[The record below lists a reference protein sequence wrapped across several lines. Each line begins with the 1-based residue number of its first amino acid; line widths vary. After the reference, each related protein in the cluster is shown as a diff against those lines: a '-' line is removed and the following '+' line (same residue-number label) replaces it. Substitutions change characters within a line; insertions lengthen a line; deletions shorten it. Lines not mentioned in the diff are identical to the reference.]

1 MRHLTR
7 PSDIVVAVALA
18 FVVAGCEAET
28 PSRAHGTGDPD
39 KGRTV
44 IAQAGCGTCHE
55 IPGVS
60 GASGIVGPSLRR
72 FAGRTLIGGVHV
84 NEPQVLVSWL
94 RDAPEL
100 SPETGMPQMPISE
113 QEARDAAAYLYTLR

>member
-1 MRHLTR
+1 MRQFTR
-7 PSDIVVAVALA
+7 SSDIAAVVLA
-18 FVVAGCEAET
+18 FALAGCEAET
-28 PSRAHGTGDPD
+28 PSRAESTGDPD

-44 IAQAGCGTCHE
+44 IAGVGCGVCHE

-72 FAGRTLIGGVHV
+72 FSGRTLIGGVHV

-100 SPETGMPQMPISE
+100 SPGTGMPEMPISE

>member
-7 PSDIVVAVALA
+7 SSEIVAVVLA
-18 FVVAGCEAET
+18 FAVAGCDAET
-28 PSRAHGTGDPD
+28 PPRAQDTGDPD
-39 KGRTV
+39 KGRRV
-44 IAQAGCGTCHE
+44 IAQAGCGACHE

-60 GASGIVGPSLRR
+60 GASGVVGPSLRR
-72 FAGRTLIGGVHV
+72 FAGRTLIAGVHV

-100 SPETGMPQMPISE
+100 SPGTGMPEMPISE

>member
-1 MRHLTR
+1 MRQFTR
-7 PSDIVVAVALA
+7 SSAIVAVVLA
-18 FVVAGCEAET
+18 FALAGCEAET
-28 PSRAHGTGDPD
+28 PSRAQDTGDPD
-39 KGRTV
+39 EGRTV
-44 IAQAGCGTCHE
+44 IARVGCGVCHE
-55 IPGVS
+55 IPGVA
-60 GASGIVGPSLRR
+60 GADGIVGPSLRR

-100 SPETGMPQMPISE
+100 SPETGMPEMPISE

>member
-1 MRHLTR
+1 MRQFTR
-7 PSDIVVAVALA
+7 SSVTGAVVLA
-18 FVVAGCEAET
+18 FALAGCEAET
-28 PSRAHGTGDPD
+28 PSRAERTGDPD
-39 KGRTV
+39 KGRRV
-44 IAQAGCGTCHE
+44 IAQVGCGACHE

-60 GASGIVGPSLRR
+60 GASGVVGPSLRR

-84 NEPQVLVSWL
+84 NEPPVLVSWL

-100 SPETGMPQMPISE
+100 SPETGMPEMPISE